1 MSDLQVVAVV
11 APSRLSL
18 IKNRL
23 IIGSVVAM
31 PLLANAAGE
40 AIDTSGVVT
49 TLGLAVAAVGA
60 LGAAKLAP
68 AALTWVWSLVS
79 GMAKRG

>member
-1 MSDLQVVAVV
+1 MSQNLAVV
-11 APSRLSL
+11 ETKRSKLKDLSN
-18 IKNRL
+18 K
-23 IIGSVVAM
+23 VALGAVIAS
-31 PLLANAAGE
+31 PLAANAAE